1 MAKLLF
7 IIANA
12 GFQDEEFWIPYTVLS
27 EQGHHCEI
35 ASWKGGKCRGAFWT
49 TIKKSLTFEE
59 VQASKYAMLIFV
71 GWGGAYEEYFQN
83 EQYLHLAREAK
94 AIAAICIAP
103 SLLSDSGLLKGKQAT
118 GWDDGFWTQ
127 IKYLEHN
134 GVLFKDEEVDQDW
147 NLITANGPAAATKF
161 ARTIAD
167 YLEKTY

>member
-35 ASWKGGKCRGAFWT
+35 TSWKGGKCRGAFWT
-49 TIKKSLTFEE
+49 TIEKSLTFEE
-59 VQASKYAMLIFV
+59 VQAYEYAMLIFV
-71 GWGGAYEEYFQN
+71 GWSGAYKEYFQN
-83 EQYLHLAREAK
+83 EKYLNLARKAK

-127 IKYLEHN
+127 IKYLQQN
-134 GVLFKDEEVDQDW
+134 GAIFKDEEVVQDW

-167 YLEKTY
+167 YLEKTF

>member
-35 ASWKGGKCRGAFWT
+35 ASWKGGKCRGFFGK
-49 TIKKSLTFEE
+49 TIEKSLAFEE

-83 EQYLHLAREAK
+83 EQYLNLAREAK

-127 IKYLEHN
+127 IKYLEQN
-134 GVLFKDEEVDQDW
+134 GAIFKDKEVVQDW

-167 YLEKTY
+167 YLEKTF

>member
-1 MAKLLF
+1 MANLLF

-35 ASWKGGKCRGAFWT
+35 ASWKGGKCRGSFGK
-49 TIKKSLTFEE
+49 TIEKSLTFEE

-71 GWGGAYEEYFQN
+71 GWGGTYKEYFQN
-83 EQYLHLAREAK
+83 EQYLNLAREAK

-127 IKYLEHN
+127 IKYLQQN
-134 GVLFKDEEVDQDW
+134 GAIFKDEEVVQDW

>member
-35 ASWKGGKCRGAFWT
+35 ASWKGGKCRGSFGK
-49 TIKKSLTFEE
+49 TIEKSLTFEE

-71 GWGGAYEEYFQN
+71 GWGGAYKEYFQN
-83 EQYLHLAREAK
+83 EQYLNLAREAK

-127 IKYLEHN
+127 IKYLQQN
-134 GVLFKDEEVDQDW
+134 GAIFKDEEVVQDW

-167 YLEKTY
+167 YLEKTF

>member
-27 EQGHHCEI
+27 EQRHHCEF
-35 ASWKGGKCRGAFWT
+35 ASWKGGKCRGSFGT
-49 TIKKSLTFEE
+49 TIEKSLTFEE
-59 VQASKYAMLIFV
+59 VQAYEYAMLIFV
-71 GWGGAYEEYFQN
+71 GWSGAYKEYFQN
-83 EQYLHLAREAK
+83 EKYLNLARKAK

-103 SLLSDSGLLKGKQAT
+103 TLLSDSGLLKGKQAT

-127 IKYLEHN
+127 IKYLQQN
-134 GVLFKDEEVDQDW
+134 GAIFKDEEVVQNW

-167 YLEKTY
+167 YLEKTF

>member
-127 IKYLEHN
+127 IKYLEQS
-134 GVLFKDEEVDQDW
+134 GAIFKDEEVVQDW

-167 YLEKTY
+167 YLEKTF

>member
-1 MAKLLF
+1 MANLLF

-49 TIKKSLTFEE
+49 TIGKSLTFEE

-127 IKYLEHN
+127 IKYLEQN
-134 GVLFKDEEVDQDW
+134 GVIFKDEEVVQDW

-167 YLEKTY
+167 YLEKTF

>member
-27 EQGHHCEI
+27 EQGHHCEF

-49 TIKKSLTFEE
+49 TIEKSLTFEE
-59 VQASKYAMLIFV
+59 VQAYEYAMLIFV
-71 GWGGAYEEYFQN
+71 GWSGAYKEYFQN
-83 EQYLHLAREAK
+83 EKYLNLARKAK

-103 SLLSDSGLLKGKQAT
+103 TLLSDSGLLKGKQAT

-127 IKYLEHN
+127 IKYLQQN
-134 GVLFKDEEVDQDW
+134 GAIFKDEEVVQDW

-167 YLEKTY
+167 YLEKTF

>member
-35 ASWKGGKCRGAFWT
+35 ASWKGGKCRGTFWT
-49 TIKKSLTFEE
+49 TIEKSLTFEE
-59 VQASKYAMLIFV
+59 VQASEYAMLIFV
-71 GWGGAYEEYFQN
+71 GWGGAYEEDVQN
-83 EQYLHLAREAK
+83 EQYLNLAREAK

-103 SLLSDSGLLKGKQAT
+103 RLLSDSGLLKGKQAT

-127 IKYLEHN
+127 IKYLQQN
-134 GVLFKDEEVDQDW
+134 GAIFKDEEVVQDW

>member
-1 MAKLLF
+1 MANLLF

-35 ASWKGGKCRGAFWT
+35 ASWKGGKCRGSFGK
-49 TIKKSLTFEE
+49 TIEKSLTFEE

-71 GWGGAYEEYFQN
+71 GWGGTYKEYFQN
-83 EQYLHLAREAK
+83 EQYLNLAREAK

-127 IKYLEHN
+127 IKYLQQN
-134 GVLFKDEEVDQDW
+134 GAIFKDEEVVQDW

-167 YLEKTY
+167 YLEKTF

>member
-27 EQGHHCEI
+27 EQGHHCEF
-35 ASWKGGKCRGAFWT
+35 ASWKGEKCRGSFGT
-49 TIKKSLTFEE
+49 TIEKSLNFEE
-59 VQASKYAMLIFV
+59 VQAYEYAMLIFV
-71 GWGGAYEEYFQN
+71 GWSGAYKEYFQN
-83 EQYLHLAREAK
+83 EKYLNLARKAK

-103 SLLSDSGLLKGKQAT
+103 TLLSDSGLLKGKQAT

-127 IKYLEHN
+127 IKYLQQN
-134 GVLFKDEEVDQDW
+134 GAIFKDEEVVQDW

-167 YLEKTY
+167 YLEKTF

>member
-35 ASWKGGKCRGAFWT
+35 ASWKGGKCRGTFWT
-49 TIKKSLTFEE
+49 TIEKSLTFEE
-59 VQASKYAMLIFV
+59 VQASEYAMLIFV

-83 EQYLHLAREAK
+83 EQYLNLAREAK

-127 IKYLEHN
+127 IKYLQQN
-134 GVLFKDEEVDQDW
+134 GAIFKDEEVVQDW

>member
-35 ASWKGGKCRGAFWT
+35 ASWKGGKCRGSFGK
-49 TIKKSLTFEE
+49 TIEKSLTFEE

-71 GWGGAYEEYFQN
+71 GWGGAYKEYFQN
-83 EQYLHLAREAK
+83 EQYLNLAREAK

-103 SLLSDSGLLKGKQAT
+103 SLLSDSGLLQGKQAT

-127 IKYLEHN
+127 IKYLQQN
-134 GVLFKDEEVDQDW
+134 GAIFKDEEVVQDW

>member
-127 IKYLEHN
+127 IKYLEQS
-134 GVLFKDEEVDQDW
+134 GAIFKDEEVVQDW

-161 ARTIAD
+161 ARTIAE

>member
-83 EQYLHLAREAK
+83 EQYLNLAREAK

-127 IKYLEHN
+127 IKYLEQN
-134 GVLFKDEEVDQDW
+134 GAIFKDEEVVQDW

-167 YLEKTY
+167 YLEKTF